1 MNASLMRGNLNEVW
15 ELAMWVAEEEFP
27 RHREEQM

>member
-1 MNASLMRGNLNEVW
+1 MNASLMRENLNEVW
-15 ELAMWVAEEEFP
+15 ELAMWVAEVEFF